1 MWDCGIW
8 STMPYSLEE
17 MIQIVSIRAETETI
31 DVDEEALAYMVC
43 GRYVCMVVW
52 CFAGA
57 TSKRCCVSFFQGEV
71 GSRTSL
77 RYAVQLLTPSKI
89 IAQTAGREK
98 ITAVDVEEVDELFFD
113 AKASAKLL
121 AKSEGYLS

>member
-1 MWDCGIW
+1 M
-8 STMPYSLEE
+8 
-17 MIQIVSIRAETETI
+17 
-31 DVDEEALAYMVC
+31 
-43 GRYVCMVVW
+43 
-52 CFAGA
+52 
-57 TSKRCCVSFFQGEV
+57 
-71 GSRTSL
+71 
-77 RYAVQLLTPSKI
+77 QLLTPSKI